1 MASTSS
7 AGKSLSRSMQR
18 PPPKSQNGWRI
29 FKNALPISSQRV
41 NWGSEDPI
49 TVLRIFDMPFEN
61 DDSLFL
67 DPLTSP
73 IAQLGGR
80 SVAQTAELAPAW
92 VPDTETTHCMHC
104 KKTVFGF
111 VNRRH
116 HCRKC
121 GIVACNGC
129 TTKRFLLPNQSR
141 YGRLYRVLNQLLRC
155 RLSTCRFM
163 IVMDR
168 N

>member
-1 MASTSS
+1 MERDGS
-7 AGKSLSRSMQR
+7 KFYR
-18 PPPKSQNGWRI
+18 N
-29 FKNALPISSQRV
+29 IS
-41 NWGSEDPI
+41 GC
-49 TVLRIFDMPFEN
+49 
-61 DDSLFL
+61 
-67 DPLTSP
+67 
-73 IAQLGGR
+73 LGGR
-80 SVAQTAELAPAW
+80 SVAQAAELAPAW

-141 YGRLYRVLNQLLRC
+141 YLLFLVLNAY
-155 RLSTCRFM
+155 LSGYDLVESYDSVF
-163 IVMDR
+163 DLSY
-168 N
+168 